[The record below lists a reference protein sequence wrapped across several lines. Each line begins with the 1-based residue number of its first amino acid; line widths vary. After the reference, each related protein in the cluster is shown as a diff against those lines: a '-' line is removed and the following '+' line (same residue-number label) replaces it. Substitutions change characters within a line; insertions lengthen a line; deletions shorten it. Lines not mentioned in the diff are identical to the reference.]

1 MASKSAENWPAI
13 GIDLGTTYSCAAVWQ
28 DDRVEIITNDL
39 GNRTTPSCIA
49 FTQTQRLIGEAAMNQ
64 ASINPTNTI
73 FDAKRLI
80 GRKFNDQVVQD
91 DIKLWPFTV
100 IPLDVGNG
108 NKKPVIV
115 VNYKDEEKQ
124 FSPEEISSMILS
136 KMKDIATAYL
146 GTEVKNAVVTVPV
159 YFNNA
164 QRQAT
169 KDAGTI
175 AGLNVLRIINEPTAA
190 AIAYGL
196 DKKLTSGDIEAVKN
210 VLVFDLGGGTFDVS
224 LVAIGKDAF
233 EVKAVS
239 GDTHLGGGDFDKR
252 MVNYFIAEFERKHN
266 KNMSDNPRALGR
278 LRAACERAKRNLS
291 STPETSIDIDCL
303 FDGIDFST
311 TITRAR
317 FEKMNMDLFQKCLE
331 PIDRCLKDAKIE
343 KSEVHE
349 IVLVG
354 GSSRTPMVRR
364 LVQDFFKA
372 KELCQGINPDEAVAY
387 GAACHAAVLTG
398 TMGMKNHVLVDV
410 TPLSLGI
417 RLYSG
422 EMKVVVPRNTAIP
435 TKMSKVLET
444 AFENQTSVSF
454 AVFEGER
461 SIANENH
468 FLGQIIL
475 QGIPPAPKG
484 VPKFDIW
491 FEIDADG
498 ILTVSAQE
506 VGTINKNQIT
516 ITNHSARLTKEEIK
530 KMVKEAQKY
539 KAHDEAFKKA
549 VVAKNNLE
557 NYVYEVKKK
566 VRVLN
571 GTNIDSREKRKL
583 GDVIEQTEQWLDW
596 NNVCGEAK
604 MFDKKMQVLKKIS
617 EPLLKKMRKSN
628 GKSCP
633 KIELLELD

>member
-1 MASKSAENWPAI
+1 MAKMADKAVGNWPAV
-13 GIDLGTTYSCAAVWQ
+13 GIDLGTTYSCVAVWQ

-39 GNRTTPSCIA
+39 GNRTTPSCVA
-49 FTQTQRLIGEAAMNQ
+49 FTQHQRLIGEGAINQ
-64 ASINPTNTI
+64 ASLNPTNTI

-91 DIKLWPFTV
+91 DMKLWPFTV
-100 IPLDVGNG
+100 IAQEVENG
-108 NKKPVIV
+108 NKKPMIV
-115 VNYKDEEKQ
+115 VNYKDEEKH
-124 FSPEEISSMILS
+124 FAPEEISSMILS

-146 GTEVKNAVVTVPV
+146 GTEVKNAVVTVPA

-196 DKKLTSGDIEAVKN
+196 DKKLTSGDSETAKN

-266 KNMSDNPRALGR
+266 KNMSDNPKALGR

-317 FEKMNMDLFQKCLE
+317 FEKLNMDLFQNCLE
-331 PIDRCLKDAKIE
+331 PIDKCLKDAKIE
-343 KSEVHE
+343 KSEVLE

-354 GSSRTPMVRR
+354 GSSRTPIVRR
-364 LVQDFFKA
+364 LVQDFFNG
-372 KELCQGINPDEAVAY
+372 KELCQGINQDEAVAY

-398 TMGMKNHVLVDV
+398 TMGTKNHVLSDV
-410 TPLSLGI
+410 TPLSLGVEVH
-417 RLYSG
+417 SG
-422 EMKVVVPRNTAIP
+422 DMLVIIPRNTPIP
-435 TKMSKVLET
+435 TKMSRITRT
-444 AFENQTSVSF
+444 ASENQLSASF
-454 AVFEGER
+454 MVYEGER
-461 SIANENH
+461 RIAVENH
-468 FLGQIIL
+468 YLGEFTL
-475 QGIPPAPKG
+475 EGIPPAPVG
-484 VPKFDIW
+484 VAKFDTV

-498 ILTVSAQE
+498 ILNVSAE
-506 VGTINKNQIT
+506 DIVTKNKNQVT
-516 ITNHSARLTKEEIK
+516 ITNHSARLPKKEINR
-530 KMVKEAQKY
+530 MAKEAKRY
-539 KAHDEAFKKA
+539 KVNDEAFKKA
-549 VVAKNNLE
+549 AVAKNKLE
-557 NYVYEVKKK
+557 NYVDEVKKK
-566 VRVLN
+566 AREN
-571 GTNIDSREKRKL
+571 MWKIDLKDKRKID
-583 GDVIEQTEQWLDW
+583 DVIEQTEQWLDW
-596 NNVCGEAK
+596 NNIFGKAR
-604 MFDKKMQVLKKIS
+604 MFEQKIRRLVKIS
-617 EPLLKKMRKSN
+617 EPIFKKMRKSDDDE
-628 GKSCP
+628 
-633 KIELLELD
+633 IQVLELD

>member
-1 MASKSAENWPAI
+1 MAKMADKAVENWPAV
-13 GIDLGTTYSCAAVWQ
+13 GIDLGTTYSCVAVWQ

-39 GNRTTPSCIA
+39 GNRTTPSCVA
-49 FTQTQRLIGEAAMNQ
+49 FTQHQRLIGEGAINQ
-64 ASINPTNTI
+64 ATINPTNTV

-91 DIKLWPFTV
+91 DIMLWPFTV
-100 IPLDVGNG
+100 IAQDVGND
-108 NKKPVIV
+108 NKKPIIV
-115 VNYKDEEKQ
+115 VNYKDEEKH
-124 FSPEEISSMILS
+124 FFPEEISSMILS

-146 GTEVKNAVVTVPV
+146 GTEVKNAVVTVPA

-169 KDAGTI
+169 KDAGAI

-196 DKKLTSGDIEAVKN
+196 DKKLTSGEVEAVKN

-233 EVKAVS
+233 EVKAVG

-317 FEKMNMDLFQKCLE
+317 FEKLNMDLFQNCLE
-331 PIDRCLKDAKIE
+331 PIGKCLKDAKIE

-354 GSSRTPMVRR
+354 GSSRTPIVRR
-364 LVQDFFKA
+364 LVQDFFNG

-398 TMGMKNHVLVDV
+398 TMGLKNHVLTDV
-410 TPLSLGI
+410 TPLSLGV
-417 RLYSG
+417 RVYSG
-422 EMKVVVPRNTAIP
+422 EMMVIVPRNTAIP
-435 TKMSKVLET
+435 LKMNGRIVT
-444 AFENQTSVSF
+444 AFDNQTTVSF
-454 AVFEGER
+454 RVFEGEK

-468 FLGQIIL
+468 YLGMFKL
-475 QGIPPAPKG
+475 EGIPPAPEG
-484 VPKFDIW
+484 VPKFDTV

-498 ILTVSAQE
+498 ILTVSAE
-506 VGTINKNQIT
+506 DIDTKNKNQVT
-516 ITNHSARLTKEEIK
+516 ITNHSARLPKKEINR
-530 KMVKEAQKY
+530 MVKEAKRY
-539 KAHDEAFKKA
+539 KVDDEAFKEAAK
-549 VVAKNNLE
+549 AKNKLE
-557 NYVYEVKKK
+557 NYVDEVKKK
-566 VRVLN
+566 AREN
-571 GTNIDSREKRKL
+571 MWKIDLKDKRKID
-583 GDVIEQTEQWLDW
+583 DVIEQTEQWLDW
-596 NNVCGEAK
+596 NNIFGKAR
-604 MFDKKMQVLKKIS
+604 MFDQKIQRLVKIS
-617 EPLLKKMRKSN
+617 EPIFKKMRRSDDTE
-628 GKSCP
+628 
-633 KIELLELD
+633 IEILELD